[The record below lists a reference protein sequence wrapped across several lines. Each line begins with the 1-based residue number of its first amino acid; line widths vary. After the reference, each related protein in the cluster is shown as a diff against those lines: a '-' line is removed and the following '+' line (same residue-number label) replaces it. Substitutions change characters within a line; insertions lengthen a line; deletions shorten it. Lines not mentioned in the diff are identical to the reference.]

1 MSASHASFARHVSFV
16 DLSIR
21 GAAERARYR
30 RTMSGDIATR
40 GSNEATARYDATAR
54 AIGLHP
60 LPKAVAIGDE
70 SARWFAFLDTLEARV
85 AAGSVSSAQRST
97 LLSILDRA
105 RARQSSLRRPAVGV
119 SSDGLL
125 TASWS
130 FIDTPG
136 RVFSLEI
143 QRDGAVDWFY
153 RDAAT
158 DTSRGSEDELPHELP
173 EEALLLLT
181 AGFSMDPAG
190 SR

>member
-1 MSASHASFARHVSFV
+1 VSQAQV
-16 DLSIR
+16 SLTDLSMR
-21 GAAERARYR
+21 GAEPVQ
-30 RTMSGDIATR
+30 R
-40 GSNEATARYDATAR
+40 GAGPLSDVAAWASNAAKAQYEVTARVLR
-54 AIGLHP
+54 LHP
-60 LPKAVAIGDE
+60 LPKPVAIDLE
-70 SARWFAFLDTLEARV
+70 SARWFTFLDTLEVRV
-85 AAGSVSSAQRST
+85 AAGSVSSTQRST

-125 TASWS
+125 SASWS

-143 QRDGAVDWFY
+143 HRDGAIDWFY

-158 DTSRGSEDELPHELP
+158 DTSRGSEDELPRELP

-181 AGFSMDPAG
+181 SGFSMDPAG

>member
-1 MSASHASFARHVSFV
+1 MSQTQVSFID
-16 DLSIR
+16 DLSTRGSKQLQR
-21 GAAERARYR
+21 GA
-30 RTMSGDIATR
+30 SSLSDIAAW
-40 GSNEATARYDATAR
+40 GSNEAKVRYEVTARLL
-54 AIGLHP
+54 GLHP
-60 LPKAVAIGDE
+60 LPKPVAIDLE
-70 SARWFAFLDTLEARV
+70 SARWFAFLDTLEVRV
-85 AAGSVSSAQRST
+85 ATGSVSSAQRST
-97 LLSILDRA
+97 LLAILDRA
-105 RARQSSLRRPAVGV
+105 RARQPSLRRPAVGV

-125 TASWS
+125 NASWS

-158 DTSRGSEDELPHELP
+158 DTSRGSDDELPHELP

>member
-1 MSASHASFARHVSFV
+1 VSHAQVSLI
-16 DLSIR
+16 DLSTR
-21 GAAERARYR
+21 GAEQVQRGQSPLSDVAAW
-30 RTMSGDIATR
+30 
-40 GSNEATARYDATAR
+40 GSNEAKARYEGTARVLR
-54 AIGLHP
+54 LHP
-60 LPKAVAIGDE
+60 LPKPVAIDLE

-85 AAGSVSSAQRST
+85 VAGSVSSTQRST

-130 FIDTPG
+130 FIDMPG